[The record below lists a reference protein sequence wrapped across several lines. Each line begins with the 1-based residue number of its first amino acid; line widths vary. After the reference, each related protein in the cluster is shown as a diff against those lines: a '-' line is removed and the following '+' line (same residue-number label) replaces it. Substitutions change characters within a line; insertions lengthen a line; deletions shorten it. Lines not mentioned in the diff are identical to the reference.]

1 MGRVRSIGSAD
12 EAPLRIEWLRSFLAV
27 ADEGG
32 FTRAARVIA
41 LSQPTVSTHVSDLEA
56 ALGVAL
62 FERVGPATRLTR
74 SGEAVAG
81 QARRVL
87 QELRDL
93 RAAAHDSEAGVQ
105 GPVAIGASTTP
116 GNYLLPR
123 LLGEFER
130 ANPRA
135 RANLTIGN
143 TGKIL
148 DLLRANAVDLAVVG
162 IEPDPGE
169 FVTRAFKRDEIVVFS
184 AKGHPLAGRGKV
196 SLAALAKERFLLR
209 EPDSATRRIFETWR
223 GRHGIHPPVMEL
235 GSPETV
241 KRAVAAG
248 LGVGILS
255 RFALEGELKL
265 GEVAV
270 LDVPSFPIR
279 RWLYLVRHRQKHVFR
294 TLRSLLD
301 LLEGARGTS

>member
-1 MGRVRSIGSAD
+1 MGRSRAITPPD
-12 EAPLRIEWLRSFLAV
+12 ETTPRPEWLRSFLAV
-27 ADEGG
+27 TDQGG
-32 FTRAARVIA
+32 FTRAARVLA
-41 LSQPTVSTHVSDLEA
+41 LSQPTVSTHVSDLEK

-62 FERVGPATRLTR
+62 LERVGMSIRLTR

-87 QELRDL
+87 QELREL
-93 RAAAHDSEAGVQ
+93 RTAALDGEAGVQ

-116 GNYLLPR
+116 GNYLLPPI
-123 LLGEFER
+123 LGRFER
-130 ANPRA
+130 EHPRA
-135 RANLTIGN
+135 RAVLTIGN

-162 IEPDPGE
+162 IEPDPAE
-169 FVTRAFKRDEIVVFS
+169 FVTRPFVRDEIVVFA
-184 AKGHPLAGRGKV
+184 AKGHPLAKRRRIG
-196 SLAALAKERFLLR
+196 LAALAKERFLLR
-209 EPDSATRRIFETWR
+209 EPDSATRRVFEGWR

-255 RFALEGELKL
+255 RFALDAELKL

-279 RWLYLVRHRQKHVFR
+279 RWLYLTHHRRKHLSR
-294 TLRSLLD
+294 TLRALMGLL
-301 LLEGARGTS
+301 LPS

>member
-1 MGRVRSIGSAD
+1 MGRSTSIGSSD
-12 EAPLRIEWLRSFLAV
+12 EPALRIEWLRSFLAV

-32 FTRAARVIA
+32 FTRAARVLA
-41 LSQPTVSTHVSDLEA
+41 LSQPTVSTHVSDLEK

-62 FERVGPATRLTR
+62 FERVGTSIRLTR
-74 SGEAVAG
+74 PGDAAAG

-87 QELRDL
+87 QEVRDL
-93 RAAAHDSEAGVQ
+93 RAAALDSEAGVG
-105 GPVAIGASTTP
+105 GPVSIGASTTP
-116 GNYLLPR
+116 GNYLLPP

-135 RANLTIGN
+135 KAVLTIGN
-143 TGKIL
+143 TGKVL
-148 DLLRANAVDLAVVG
+148 DLLRSNAVDLAVVG

-169 FVTRAFKRDEIVVFS
+169 FVTRPFVRDEIVVFA
-184 AKGHPLAGRGKV
+184 AKDHPLSKSRKV
-196 SLAALAKERFLLR
+196 GLAALSKERFLLR
-209 EPDSATRRIFETWR
+209 EPDSATRRVFEGWR

-255 RFALEGELKL
+255 RFALGAELKL

-270 LDVPSFPIR
+270 LDAPSFPIR
-279 RWLYLVRHRQKHVFR
+279 RWLYLTHHRRKHVSR

-301 LLEGARGTS
+301 LLERARGA